1 MQEFKPLLPAV
12 VLICLAVML
21 SVATR
26 LAPAQDMSTYY
37 TVTHPDEFTIDWKA
51 FYEVMDARTA
61 DVRRQYPHHL
71 DLAYGDD
78 PKQRLDLYLPKAQVT
93 DAAVFL
99 FLHGG
104 GFREGDRAHYG
115 AVAEPFLSHGI
126 ITAVVS
132 YRLTGDGFQYP
143 DQTNDTRSAIEWL
156 YGNVET
162 YGGDPASLYVGGHSA
177 GAILSADVGV
187 DRGWMAESRI
197 PASALKGI
205 VPVSGPYDLRESGRA
220 GERSAYA
227 PTPELLERASP
238 VLHVGDPAPAAVV
251 AVGSLEGYQ
260 ASSMELV
267 EKLEAAGTN
276 ATYVLLDGEDH
287 KDTALSL
294 ANPDSELFQNV
305 LQMIDEQRARNDADG
320 SDSSHW

>member
-1 MQEFKPLLPAV
+1 MREFKRSILCSLVVCTFLSGPDGLPEAV
-12 VLICLAVML
+12 
-21 SVATR
+21 
-26 LAPAQDMSTYY
+26 AQDMSKYY
-37 TVTHPDEFTIDWKA
+37 TVMHPEEFTIDWKS
-51 FYEVMDARTA
+51 FYETMNAHTA

-78 PKQRLDLYLPKAQVT
+78 PKQRLDLYLPEGQLI
-93 DAAVFL
+93 DAPVFL

-115 AVAEPFLSHGI
+115 AIAKPFLSHGI

-143 DQTNDTRSAIEWL
+143 DQTNDTRSAIKWL
-156 YGNVET
+156 YENVEI
-162 YGGDPASLYVGGHSA
+162 YGGEPGSLYVGGHSA

-187 DRGWMAESRI
+187 DRQWMADAGI
-197 PASALKGI
+197 PASALKGF
-205 VPVSGPYDLRESGRA
+205 VPVSGPYDLREQGRA
-220 GERSAYA
+220 GEGSAYA

-267 EKLEAAGTN
+267 EKLENAGSN
-276 ATYVLLDGEDH
+276 ASYVLLNGEDH

-294 ANPDSELFQNV
+294 ANPDSELFRNV
-305 LQMIDEQRARNDADG
+305 LRMIEE
-320 SDSSHW
+320 